1 MYEMKKNKLSRKKRD
16 NGIKSMK
23 QQQQKN
29 NTIGKIAPIGLPM
42 KGCQKTS
49 IA

>member
-1 MYEMKKNKLSRKKRD
+1 MKWKKINYQEKKRD